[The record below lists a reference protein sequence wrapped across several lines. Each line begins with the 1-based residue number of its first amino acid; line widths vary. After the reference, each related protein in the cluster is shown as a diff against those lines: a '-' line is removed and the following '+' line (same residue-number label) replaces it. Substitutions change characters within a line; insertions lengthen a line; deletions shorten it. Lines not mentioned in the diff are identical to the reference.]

1 MECFILHRVFN
12 GEYDPFFYTQVREM
26 TIQYLFGD
34 TADNAAVDLSEAMV
48 NVNSAGSI
56 AIRSFEKLLPERGLS
71 DSVANVLVSIREFTE
86 EGIPALEF
94 INYCISEYMRISD
107 KRRRDENY

>member
-1 MECFILHRVFN
+1 
-12 GEYDPFFYTQVREM
+12 
-26 TIQYLFGD
+26 
-34 TADNAAVDLSEAMV
+34 MV

-71 DSVANVLVSIREFTE
+71 DSVSNVLMSIREFTE

-107 KRRRDENY
+107 KKRRDENHVLEVLYKKENEREVPRYSSLFYNSAYKLMRNMDVGYQE